1 MSGDRTA
8 QMNEENT
15 QNASLASKLKGLW
28 PFALIVAVLAFAM
41 SQGWHN
47 LLTLESIQAN
57 IGWVDEQIAANFIL
71 VFLVYML
78 VYAACTAFM
87 IPASF
92 LTIAGG
98 AIFGFAFSFNLF
110 GLSIGVPLYGALA
123 TVIGATLGAC
133 VLFLIAKTS
142 LGKTLQKIAGPF
154 VEKMEAEFNASPLSY
169 MFTLRL
175 MPLFPFS
182 VVNIAPAILG
192 AKFRDYLFTTFFGI
206 IPGTFAYSWVGAGAA
221 GVIRDPNISTAD
233 ASAVISSLGA
243 NMFPALLFLGA
254 VSLIP
259 ALIKKFS
266 KKNAAVQAEE

>member
-1 MSGDRTA
+1 MSTDMTA
-8 QMNEENT
+8 DMTEET
-15 QNASLASKLKGLW
+15 KSKASTASKLKGLW
-28 PFALIVAVLAFAM
+28 PFALLLAGLAFAV
-41 SQGWHN
+41 SQGWHE
-47 LLTLESIQAN
+47 LLTLESVQAN
-57 IGWVDEQIAANFIL
+57 IGWVDSQIAANFLL
-71 VFLVYML
+71 VFVVYML
-78 VYAACTAFM
+78 VYAAATAFM
-87 IPASF
+87 VPASF

-110 GLSIGVPLYGALA
+110 GASIGVPLFGAFA

-133 VLFLIAKTS
+133 ILFTVAKTS
-142 LGKTLQKIAGPF
+142 LGETLRGIAGPF
-154 VEKMEAEFNASPLSY
+154 VEKMENEFSASPRSY

-175 MPLFPFS
+175 MPLFPFA
-182 VVNIAPAILG
+182 VVNIAPALMG
-192 AKFRDYLFTTFFGI
+192 AKFRDYLLTTFFGI

-259 ALIKKFS
+259 AIIKRFS
-266 KKNAAVQAEE
+266 GKDAAVQSAE